1 MLDAFG
7 KPGSDLLNF
16 QTKWIGSYDECVA
29 LQSKNNYQ
37 AINGWS
43 AVPDE
48 FSAKY
53 CTISFGLE
61 QGALV
66 RILYFIYFIY
76 LKYPESLSS
85 YRACPKIR
93 TSPIH
98 YLFACLNSAGSVA
111 NSIDPD
117 QTPRSAASD
126 QGLYCLFRPAN
137 STHAV

>member
-16 QTKWIGSYDECVA
+16 QTKWIGSFDECVA

-66 RILYFIYFIY
+66 RILYFIYFCILSTLFTLSIRNLY
-76 LKYPESLSS
+76 LRTVPVLKFERVQYTTSS
-85 YRACPKIR
+85 
-93 TSPIH
+93 T
-98 YLFACLNSAGSVA
+98 V
-111 NSIDPD
+111 
-117 QTPRSAASD
+117 
-126 QGLYCLFRPAN
+126 
-137 STHAV
+137 